1 MRLQSHKYVGT
12 SLDYGMPELV
22 PDQME
27 KLNEKLLTHEH
38 TYYFSYTTGERNR
51 TKNKVR
57 EVFNEPKKTSE

>member
-1 MRLQSHKYVGT
+1 
-12 SLDYGMPELV
+12 MPELV